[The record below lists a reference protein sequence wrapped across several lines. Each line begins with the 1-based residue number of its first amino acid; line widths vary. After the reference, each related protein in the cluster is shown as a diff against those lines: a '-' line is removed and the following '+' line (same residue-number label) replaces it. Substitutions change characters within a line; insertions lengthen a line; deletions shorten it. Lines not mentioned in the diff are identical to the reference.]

1 MASGPISLYGHQ
13 VSTTKVAYLVSVYV
27 YVVFAKVLF
36 CRLASVP
43 LKNGAVVVTGIKEV
57 RTVDVWSIV
66 TMASSSV
73 TVVLLDPARNG
84 MTVETKL

>member
-13 VSTTKVAYLVSVYV
+13 VSMTKVSYLVKV
-27 YVVFAKVLF
+27 YVVFTKVLF

-43 LKNGAVVVTGIKEV
+43 LNIGAVVVTGMREV

-66 TMASSSV
+66 TIASSSV